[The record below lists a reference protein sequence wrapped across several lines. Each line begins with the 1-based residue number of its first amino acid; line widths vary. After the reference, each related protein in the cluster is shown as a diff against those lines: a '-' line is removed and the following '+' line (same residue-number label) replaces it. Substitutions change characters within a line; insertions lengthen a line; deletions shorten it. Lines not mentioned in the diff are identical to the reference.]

1 MKSIFAFMVTVL
13 FSLQLSA
20 QDQIAAFI
28 QEAQD
33 YLAQK
38 DYKMAQLS
46 LQDAINEINNLMGG
60 QIAEALPDEIN
71 GLTSEGEEATNAAG
85 MGFLGGGT
93 AVSKRYQHP
102 SKAENSAEV
111 SIITNSP
118 MLSTLNMFMGN
129 PAMMGQEYKSVRVG
143 TRRAIMKSQTE
154 DYYMDNGS
162 SKQIRSSEL
171 QVPLSQTLI
180 TLNLRGFA
188 SEQEELA
195 FAGKLDIEKIRTML
209 GE

>member
-1 MKSIFAFMVTVL
+1 MKSLFAFSVAVFMTI
-13 FSLQLSA
+13 QISA

-46 LQDAINEINNLMGG
+46 LQDAINEINNLMAG
-60 QIAEALPDEIN
+60 QLAEALPDEIN
-71 GLTSEGEEATNAAG
+71 GLVSEGDETANTAG
-85 MGFLGGGT
+85 MGMWGGG
-93 AVSKRYQHP
+93 AAINKRYQHP
-102 SKAENSAEV
+102 AKAENSVDLA
-111 SIITNSP
+111 IITNSP
-118 MLSTLNMFMGN
+118 MLATLNMFIGN

-143 TRRAIMKSQTE
+143 TRRAIMKSNME

-162 SKQIRSSEL
+162 TKQIRSSEL
-171 QVPLSQTLI
+171 QIPLSQTLI

-195 FAGKLDIEKIRTML
+195 FAAKLDIEKLRTML